1 MKKIVFT
8 LIVLLG
14 LSFNAIAAVNI
25 NTATQAELETL
36 NGIGPTKAKAIVEY
50 RKKQGGFKS
59 IDELEN
65 VDGIGSKT
73 LGNIRKDLTLT
84 GKTTAL
90 VESKTE
96 TKSVG
101 NTKAASSGNAADK
114 KTVKPAKPS
123 KEPAK
128 K

>member
-101 NTKAASSGNAADK
+101 NTKAASSGNASDK